1 MFLSNL
7 TKPLKIYLGDLTYNT
22 VTLSTNAF
30 PLNIGYIASYCKS
43 LFGDKVD
50 ISLFKYISDLE
61 DAIGNSPPDVLGL
74 SNYAWNRKIS
84 LEMSR
89 ILFEENPNAITVFG
103 GPNFPQDFKS
113 QEKFLKTF
121 PEIDVYVP
129 GEGEIGFSNVIS
141 FLLENLSKSNL
152 KKLIHSSSIQGCAI
166 LKENNKIEYSIPTN
180 RLKDLDE
187 IPSPYLNGFMDEF
200 FDGQLYPMLQTNR
213 GCPFLC
219 SYCVDGQTS
228 VNQVNKFSL
237 NRVLDE
243 INYIAKKVPSSTH
256 SMHISDLNFGMIPR
270 DLEICKALAETRR
283 NYNYPTRV
291 LATTGKN
298 SKERIIDAIKLLDGA
313 MRIYMSVQSMDTEV
327 LTNIRR
333 ANISLEQM
341 LALSPAIKE
350 AGLRTTSEVIL
361 GLPGETYASHLQT
374 LRDLISAK
382 LDAIEVYTCMLID
395 GSELNTPEERNK
407 WDFKSK
413 FRILPRDFVKLK
425 SGKKILEIEEVVV
438 GSNALSFDEYVE
450 LRLIAF
456 CLYVTNIGIVY
467 DAPIKLLR
475 ENNIHPFE
483 LFYRIVKDLSTAPSQ
498 IQKIFEG
505 FKNATID
512 ELWDSPEEIESHY
525 QNDDQFQKLVNG
537 EAGFNVIQS
546 FHALVTSE
554 YMQDWT
560 NYALD
565 ITHKILN
572 ENGLFNSEI
581 EQQFSDVENFC
592 KGLSHNVMNIDRME
606 TNPQFSFVYD
616 IQKWL
621 DNSDDRLLKTF
632 MFPDTTNIKF
642 YLTDEQFKIVQDEIN
657 LHGSDSVGKAQVLKR
672 IPIHLLWRKSLIN

>member
-1 MFLSNL
+1 MI
-7 TKPLKIYLGDLTYNT
+7 KPVKIYLGDLTYDT

-30 PLNIGYIASYCKS
+30 PLNIGYVASHCKS
-43 LFGDKVD
+43 VFGDKVD

-61 DAIGNSPPDVLGL
+61 NAIRTSPPDVLGL

-89 ILFEENPNAITVFG
+89 ILSNENPNAITVFG

-129 GEGEIGFSNVIS
+129 GEGEIGFSNIIS
-141 FLLENLSKSNL
+141 HLLENSSKSNL
-152 KKLIHSSSIQGCAI
+152 KELIHSSSIPGCAI
-166 LKENNKIEYSIPTN
+166 LNKSSKIEYSIPST

-187 IPSPYLNGFMDEF
+187 IPSPYLTGLMDKF

-219 SYCVDGQTS
+219 SYCVDGQSS

-243 INYIAKKVPSSTH
+243 INYISRKVPSSTH

-270 DLEICKALAETRR
+270 DLEICDALAESRR
-283 NYNYPTRV
+283 THNYPTRV

-298 SKERIIDAIKLLDGA
+298 SKERIINAIKRLDGA

-333 ANISLEQM
+333 ANISLEHM

-361 GLPGETYASHLQT
+361 GLPGETYQSHLQT

-395 GSELNTPEERNK
+395 GSELNTPEQRNK
-407 WDFKSK
+407 WDFKTK
-413 FRILPRDFVKLK
+413 FRILPRDFVELK

-438 GSNALSFDEYVE
+438 GSNTLSFDEYVE

-483 LFYRIVKDLSTAPSQ
+483 LFYRIVKNIPTAPTQ

-505 FKNATID
+505 FKNATIN
-512 ELWDSPEEIESHY
+512 ELWDSPEEIEANY
-525 QNDDQFQKLVNG
+525 QNDDEFQKLVNG
-537 EAGFNVIQS
+537 QAGFNVIQS

-554 YMQDWT
+554 FMEEWT
-560 NYALD
+560 NYTLD
-565 ITHKILN
+565 MTHEILN

-581 EQQFSDVENFC
+581 EQQFSDVENYC
-592 KGLSHNVMNIDRME
+592 KGLSHNVMNLDRMD
-606 TNPQFSFVYD
+606 TNPQFSFIYD

-621 DNSDDRLLKTF
+621 DDSEDHSLKTF
-632 MFPDTTNIKF
+632 MFPNDTNIKF
-642 YLTDEQFKIVQDEIN
+642 CLTDEQYKIVQDEIN

-672 IPIHLLWRKSLIN
+672 IPIHLLWRKCIVN